1 MHHPLS
7 DLYTIEITSNLKHTM
22 MKKQMMI
29 SGQRITIALL
39 LAVLLVSTCCNRK
52 DADSGQQKNKR
63 TVSLDTQKLPSV
75 DIHTAALLGD
85 LKAIQQHIR
94 AGSDL
99 NAIEPSGGS
108 SPLITAT
115 VFGKTDVA
123 RALIDAGAD
132 LDVTNNDGS
141 TSLYCAAFF
150 CRTEIVEA
158 LLEKGADKGI
168 SNNYGLT
175 ALESVS
181 GPFNEVRAIYDI
193 FSKELGPLGFKLD
206 YEHIEASRPRIA
218 DMLR

>member
-1 MHHPLS
+1 
-7 DLYTIEITSNLKHTM
+7 
-22 MKKQMMI
+22 MKKQSII
-29 SGQRITIALL
+29 SGRFATIALL
-39 LAVLLVSTCCNRK
+39 IAALLIFNHCGNK
-52 DADSGQQKNKR
+52 DADPGKQK
-63 TVSLDTQKLPSV
+63 DQKTSDRALQKPPGV

-85 LKAIQQHIR
+85 LKAIQQHIG

-99 NAIEPSGGS
+99 DAIESSGGS
-108 SPLITAT
+108 TPLITAT
-115 VFGKTDVA
+115 VFGKTEVA

-132 LDVTNNDGS
+132 LNVTNNDGS

-158 LLEKGADKGI
+158 LLENGADKSI

-181 GPFNEVRAIYDI
+181 GPFNDVREIYDI

-206 YEHIEASRPRIA
+206 YEHVEASRPRIA